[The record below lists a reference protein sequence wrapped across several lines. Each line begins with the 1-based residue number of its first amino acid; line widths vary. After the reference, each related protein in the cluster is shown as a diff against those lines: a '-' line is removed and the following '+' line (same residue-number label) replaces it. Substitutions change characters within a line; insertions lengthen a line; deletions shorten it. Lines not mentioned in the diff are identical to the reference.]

1 MLGTVGGVVVVYYG
15 LYIAWENRFKR
26 VHLEVNSELVVG
38 FLKTTIDALHPLSF
52 LVRLFNGFIS
62 KNWIVWICHVY
73 REANRLVD
81 KLANYVFSLP
91 LGFHSLKVVP
101 VDCVTVLRDYALGS
115 TRPRQAP
122 I

>member
-1 MLGTVGGVVVVYYG
+1 MVVYYG